1 MGKLLYTDLKM
12 IFGTKKYY
20 ITLLGTILTA
30 VVSLLFI
37 RLLARQYMFFPS
49 EVMAAL
55 GNADSLN
62 LYVVK
67 VKEIEDLVNLNGADM
82 MYLCFSGCVLPG
94 VIAVF
99 CVQWIVYGYKT
110 GMVRFVV
117 ARGYDRRQIVISK
130 FISAFVG
137 MMGII
142 LVYVLVSVIGGALS
156 AGLGEINLIRFLPFY
171 VSELMI
177 HAVFGF
183 LCMGVAYVIESEVM
197 AIVCMIS
204 LIVAVPDLLKYLQ
217 IFMNSSKSYEGLWL
231 LNYASKLALEGNC
244 NMKICACYLVTAVAA
259 SVMAGIVAFSGKE
272 IR

>member
-12 IFGTKKYY
+12 IFGTKRYY
-20 ITLLGTILTA
+20 FTLLGTILTA

-37 RLLARQYMFFPS
+37 RLLARQYIFFPS

-67 VKEIEDLVNLNGADM
+67 VKEIEALLGLNGADM

-99 CVQWIVYGYKT
+99 SVQWIAYGYKT
-110 GMVRFVV
+110 GMVRFVA
-117 ARGYDRRQIVISK
+117 ARGYARHQMVISK

-137 MMGII
+137 ILGII
-142 LVYVLVSVIGGALS
+142 VVYFSVSVIGGAVS
-156 AGLGEINLIRFLPFY
+156 AGMGEVNLVRFLPFFIA
-171 VSELMI
+171 ELMI
-177 HAVFGF
+177 HTVFGF
-183 LCMGVAYVIESEVM
+183 LCMGAAYVIESEAM
-197 AIVCMIS
+197 AVVCMIS

-217 IFMNSSKSYEGLWL
+217 ILMNSSKSYEELWL
-231 LNYASKLALEGNC
+231 LNYASRLALGENC
-244 NMKICACYLVTAVAA
+244 NIKMCICYLMAIAVA
-259 SVMAGIVAFSGKE
+259 SVMAGVIAFSGKE